1 MAGPGP
7 AGRGTCPPSPW
18 RTRRTSPASACPGRP
33 AHTRGRRRGR
43 TRGSS
48 TVLLPGA
55 QHPTTVPA
63 AYPTAV
69 IAGHR
74 APSGGGGGGMVA
86 NQRLELADWRRRVAE
101 LYAAVRAEADP
112 EQGHARW
119 RDGRD
124 ALFRTHPQSPLG
136 PDDPLRGTG
145 LPYWPYDPALRF
157 EPPLL
162 AAPEPVR
169 LRVPTD
175 GDGITTLV
183 LAGRVELP
191 EPLAATVDVW
201 WLDQYAG
208 GLFVPLRDGSAGS
221 TSYGGGATRWI
232 PPRAP

>member
-1 MAGPGP
+1 
-7 AGRGTCPPSPW
+7 
-18 RTRRTSPASACPGRP
+18 
-33 AHTRGRRRGR
+33 
-43 TRGSS
+43 
-48 TVLLPGA
+48 
-55 QHPTTVPA
+55 
-63 AYPTAV
+63 
-69 IAGHR
+69 
-74 APSGGGGGGMVA
+74 MVA

-101 LYAAVRAEADP
+101 LYAAVRVEADP

-221 TSYGGGATRWI
+221 TSYGGGRYALDTAMGADLSGGPGTLVLDLNFLYHLSCRYDAAWQCPLA
-232 PPRAP
+232 PPGNTIAAPVNAGERL